1 MNNLNTTFTPLAK
14 FRINFLRLIW
24 LSLLFLILPVFFI
37 WSGMINIRENLLL
50 IIPFVLVPVG
60 ISIYRIFL
68 LVMNYDLEIL
78 LYNDGFSHTNN
89 GETRRYSWRE
99 IDKVWTTKFELISI
113 IYIKYVRVKILDTSG
128 KTLILDRTLQNIEKF
143 EAILQEQV
151 AREKFP
157 QAMTSLEQGR
167 QLEFGKVTI
176 TKDFIKNEHDM
187 IYWGELGNIQAWQGT
202 LRLWKKGKQAISI
215 IISIP
220 STPNFVLLA
229 SLINYLSENMQAS
242 SLSFQNMTN
251 QQNLLNDPNLPAK
264 SKTRLRLKPGG
275 NADARLSGLFIFILG
290 AGLGYWQIVLP
301 IMKALRREEFIS
313 YSSEAVVLVPIAI
326 FFGLFLL
333 VFGAEGLG
341 FLSKPS
347 SKLGLV
353 LFIVGILVF
362 ILGCYFGMELIM
374 RSLGYS

>member
-202 LRLWKKGKQAISI
+202 LRLWKKGKHTRDRKA
-215 IISIP
+215 
-220 STPNFVLLA
+220 FVPFVRR
-229 SLINYLSENMQAS
+229 NGR
-242 SLSFQNMTN
+242 
-251 QQNLLNDPNLPAK
+251 
-264 SKTRLRLKPGG
+264 SKKWKRIT
-275 NADARLSGLFIFILG
+275 
-290 AGLGYWQIVLP
+290 
-301 IMKALRREEFIS
+301 
-313 YSSEAVVLVPIAI
+313 
-326 FFGLFLL
+326 
-333 VFGAEGLG
+333 
-341 FLSKPS
+341 
-347 SKLGLV
+347 
-353 LFIVGILVF
+353 
-362 ILGCYFGMELIM
+362 
-374 RSLGYS
+374 